1 MNIEMLYKVN
11 ETFSRWEPIWLFF
24 ILAYEAL
31 IGTATF
37 VVLMI
42 EYWYDK
48 KFNENIKNAR
58 KERRR
63 KKFEEFKLPEEKLT
77 TGEMQ

>member
-1 MNIEMLYKVN
+1 MLERIN
-11 ETFSRWEPIWLFF
+11 SFLGHWEPLWLFC
-24 ILAYEAL
+24 ILSYEAL

-48 KFNENIKNAR
+48 QFNENIKNAR

-63 KKFEEFKLPEEKLT
+63 KKYEFQLPEEKLT

>member
-1 MNIEMLYKVN
+1 MLDNLNSLLSK
-11 ETFSRWEPIWLFF
+11 WEPIWLFL
-24 ILAYEAL
+24 ILAYEAF

-48 KFNENIKNAR
+48 EFNDNVKAAR

-63 KKFEEFKLPEEKLT
+63 KKFEEVTHLT
-77 TGEMQ
+77 EGEMK

>member
-1 MNIEMLYKVN
+1 MLDNLNSLLSK
-11 ETFSRWEPIWLFF
+11 WEPIWLFL

-48 KFNENIKNAR
+48 EFNDNVKAAR

-63 KKFEEFKLPEEKLT
+63 KKFEEVTHLT
-77 TGEMQ
+77 EGEMK

>member
-1 MNIEMLYKVN
+1 MLNNVN
-11 ETFSRWEPIWLFF
+11 SVLEHWEPIWLFL

-37 VVLMI
+37 IVLLI

-48 KFNENIKNAR
+48 KFNDNIKAAR

-63 KKFEEFKLPEEKLT
+63 KKYEEYKLPEEKLT

>member
-1 MNIEMLYKVN
+1 MLEELNTWLGK
-11 ETFSRWEPIWLFF
+11 WEPLWLFCV
-24 ILAYEAL
+24 LAYEAFV
-31 IGTATF
+31 GTATF
-37 VVLMI
+37 VVLLI

-48 KFNENIKNAR
+48 QFNDNIKAAR

-63 KKFEEFKLPEEKLT
+63 KKYEEFRLPEEKLA

>member
-1 MNIEMLYKVN
+1 MLNNVN
-11 ETFSRWEPIWLFF
+11 SVLEHWEPIWLFL

-37 VVLMI
+37 AVLII

-48 KFNENIKNAR
+48 QFNENIKNAR

-63 KKFEEFKLPEEKLT
+63 KKFEEYKLPEQNLT
-77 TGEMQ
+77 EGEAK

>member
-1 MNIEMLYKVN
+1 MNAWLAH
-11 ETFSRWEPIWLFF
+11 WEPLWLF
-24 ILAYEAL
+24 LVLVYEAL

-37 VVLMI
+37 VILIM

-48 KFNENIKNAR
+48 EFNENIKAAR

-63 KKFEEFKLPEEKLT
+63 KKYLEFENLT
-77 TGEMQ
+77 EGESK

>member
-1 MNIEMLYKVN
+1 MLNNVN
-11 ETFSRWEPIWLFF
+11 SVLAHWEPIWLFL

-37 VVLMI
+37 IVLLI

-48 KFNENIKNAR
+48 KFNDNIKAAR

-63 KKFEEFKLPEEKLT
+63 KKYEEYKLPEEKLT